1 MTKTTEFV
9 GTIKGLH
16 HQEDLIDIINRL
28 KKGGSIE
35 SIAAYYDKR
44 PSQIKKFAEEN
55 GIDVKETEYYD
66 TVEDVLAN
74 LSAKFYNITG
84 DDLKKVIQDLLD
96 GTHPAEVAKSVD
108 KSVGSII
115 NFAKANKIRLPEGRR
130 GRKESSAVYTA
141 EQVKKVMD
149 LKAKGENNGAIAHK
163 TDIPYNAVVK
173 IIRTNSGVTRRDTTP
188 LPDRTVI
195 EKLFREGATQTAIAT
210 QLQVPLHRVAKAMK
224 EYGLRSAV

>member
-1 MTKTTEFV
+1 
-9 GTIKGLH
+9 
-16 HQEDLIDIINRL
+16 
-28 KKGGSIE
+28 
-35 SIAAYYDKR
+35 
-44 PSQIKKFAEEN
+44 
-55 GIDVKETEYYD
+55 
-66 TVEDVLAN
+66 
-74 LSAKFYNITG
+74 
-84 DDLKKVIQDLLD
+84 
-96 GTHPAEVAKSVD
+96 
-108 KSVGSII
+108 
-115 NFAKANKIRLPEGRR
+115 
-130 GRKESSAVYTA
+130 
-141 EQVKKVMD
+141 MD

>member
-55 GIDVKETEYYD
+55 EIDVKETEYYD
-66 TVEDVLAN
+66 NIEDVLQN

-115 NFAKANKIRLPEGRR
+115 NFARANKIRLPEGRR
-130 GRKESSAVYTA
+130 GRKESSAVYTP